1 MAAEI
6 TRAEI
11 ETLIRKYAAQF
22 GVPLDLAMA
31 LAGSESSF
39 NPQAR
44 GPVIKETGR
53 RALGLFQIYSEDVKK
68 KYNITNPL
76 DAEQNVRGGLN
87 FFGDLLNDYK
97 GDVPLAL
104 SAFNAGKGRMDD
116 YGGGVPPFPGLKKY
130 ISDITS
136 ETAQGTGS
144 TGIGFPWPEEMGM
157 PPGQGPAA
165 APQIQGPQMPPDQ
178 TTPLAPWRFNDPN
191 TRPTGS
197 QPFSDSFRQQIS
209 SLFPSPEGPV
219 TNDMDYFDRILRQI
233 TPIVGRVQEAF
244 KPEMERLGG
253 QLDPYLASA
262 QGRFADPTKPP
273 GVHATAD
280 SEELLKQQWIYKTA
294 ALGSDRMV
302 DDEGQPLP
310 ADDPDRE
317 GILIS
322 FTGEGPTEDE
332 IDHIFH
338 QVDPQGMITRE
349 DAAALSAAGTSIV
362 GGTKRAAALV
372 RRIAPIAK
380 KLPVV
385 GGGLSLATGIAGA
398 GGERWRQSQVPKDVD
413 RFGIESWPKSR
424 FGFRYEGAPDSA
436 AETSYAMLVSGLQEA
451 VGEGAFQWLAKGIQ
465 KAGRLWKSKA
475 YETTALDEARRLGID
490 GAEVL
495 AREGINPTLRSVNHA
510 GKMADASAEAGEAI
524 LRESEEV
531 LGPVTIKTDDVLKE
545 VNEALRQTA
554 QDRVVLNQPSL
565 QNALEG
571 IEASIRAA
579 GGETGEVT
587 LTQADRLR
595 KQANLLARNAAN
607 QAAKIPSPDSAK
619 AVASAVNDV
628 QQAVATAFTNQTT
641 NALRFAEQ
649 NRGVGAWVGS
659 KVPWMGSPG
668 RIRGFLPGGKN
679 LFARRWRDQAK
690 STQQWHW
697 MRQTANETRKQGL
710 GGLALG
716 ALSLGV
722 GPSALASLTGLASAV
737 PPVAALSAVGASQLF
752 PLVQSLTGGAIY
764 KGGQYAGRTLPNI
777 GRGIF
782 AHQTPG
788 GLAPRPEIPPSE
800 GFPGQTG
807 VMPRPMFNF
816 PPFLKR

>member
-11 ETLIRKYAAQF
+11 ETLIRKYASQF

-144 TGIGFPWPEEMGM
+144 TGIGFPWPEERGM

-178 TTPLAPWRFNDPN
+178 TTPLAPWRFDPS
-191 TRPTGS
+191 TRPTAK
-197 QPFSDSFRQQIS
+197 QIS

-280 SEELLKQQWIYKTA
+280 SEESLKQQWIYKTA

-332 IDHIFH
+332 IDRIFH

-349 DAAALSAAGTSIV
+349 DAATLSAAGTSIV

-372 RRIAPIAK
+372 RRIAPYATK
-380 KLPVV
+380 GVPGLP
-385 GGGLSLATGIAGA
+385 LLTGIAGA
-398 GGERWRQSQVPKDVD
+398 GGEHWRQSQVPKNVD

-436 AETSYAMLVSGLQEA
+436 AERSYAMLVSGLQEA
-451 VGEGAFQWLAKGIQ
+451 VGEGLFQGLAKGIQ

-475 YETTALDEARRLGID
+475 YETTAIDEARRLGIE

-495 AREGINPTLRSVNHA
+495 AREGINPTLRSIKHA
-510 GKMADASAEAGEAI
+510 GNMADASAEAGEAI

-554 QDRVVLNQPSL
+554 KDRVVLNQPSL

-571 IEASIRAA
+571 IEKSIRAA

-595 KQANLLARNAAN
+595 KQANLLAGNAAN

-628 QQAVATAFTNQTT
+628 EQAVATAFTNQTT

-649 NRGVGAWVGS
+649 NLGVG
-659 KVPWMGSPG
+659 G

-690 STQQWHW
+690 STQQWQW
-697 MRQTANETRKQGL
+697 MRQTANEKRKQGL

-716 ALSLGV
+716 ALSIGV

-764 KGGQYAGRTLPNI
+764 KGGELAGRTLPNI

-788 GLAPRPEIPPSE
+788 GLAPRPDIPPSE

-807 VMPRPMFNF
+807 VLPRPMFNF

>member
-1 MAAEI
+1 MASEI

-11 ETLIRKYAAQF
+11 ETLIRKYASQF

-44 GPVIKETGR
+44 GPVIPKTGR

-76 DAEQNVRGGLN
+76 DAEQNIRGGLN
-87 FFGDLLNDYK
+87 FFGDLLKDYK

-104 SAFNAGKGRMDD
+104 SAFNAGKGRMAD

-144 TGIGFPWPEEMGM
+144 TGIGFPWPEERGM

-178 TTPLAPWRFNDPN
+178 TTPLAPWRFDPS
-191 TRPTGS
+191 TRPTGFYES
-197 QPFSDSFRQQIS
+197 VIARPARQIS
-209 SLFPSPEGPV
+209 TLFPSPEGPV

-233 TPIVGRVQEAF
+233 TPIVGRVKEAF

-273 GVHATAD
+273 GVYATAD
-280 SEELLKQQWIYKTA
+280 SEESLKQQWIYKTA
-294 ALGSDRMV
+294 ALASDRMV

-332 IDHIFH
+332 IDRIFH

-349 DAAALSAAGTSIV
+349 DAATLSAAGTSIV

-372 RRIAPIAK
+372 RRIAPYATK
-380 KLPVV
+380 GVPGLP
-385 GGGLSLATGIAGA
+385 LLTGIAGA
-398 GGERWRQSQVPKDVD
+398 GGEYWRQSQVPKNVD

-436 AETSYAMLVSGLQEA
+436 AERSYAMLVSGLQEA
-451 VGEGAFQWLAKGIQ
+451 VGEGLFRGLAKGIQ
-465 KAGRLWKSKA
+465 KAGRWWQSRA
-475 YETTALDEARRLGID
+475 YEKTAIDEARRLGIE

-531 LGPVTIKTDDVLKE
+531 LGPITIKTDDVLKE
-545 VNEALRQTA
+545 VNEALGQTA
-554 QDRVVLNQPSL
+554 QERVVLNQPSL
-565 QNALEG
+565 RNALDG
-571 IEASIRAA
+571 IEESIRAA

-595 KQANLLARNAAN
+595 RQANLLAGNAAT

-619 AVASAVNDV
+619 AVASAANDV
-628 QQAVATAFTNQTT
+628 EQAVATAFTNQTT

-659 KVPWMGSPG
+659 KVPWTGSPG

-690 STQQWHW
+690 STQQWQW
-697 MRQTANETRKQGL
+697 VRQTADEKRKQGL

-716 ALSLGV
+716 ALSIGV

-764 KGGQYAGRTLPNI
+764 KGGHYAGRTLPNI
-777 GRGIF
+777 ARGIF
-782 AHQTPG
+782 AHRTPG

-816 PPFLKR
+816 PPFLKQ

>member
-44 GPVIKETGR
+44 GPVIPKTGR
-53 RALGLFQIYSEDVKK
+53 RALGLFQIYDENVKK

-97 GDVPLAL
+97 GNVPLAL

-116 YGGGVPPFPGLKKY
+116 YGGGVPPFPKTIEY
-130 ISDITS
+130 IRKITK
-136 ETAQGTGS
+136 EIAPPGT
-144 TGIGFPWPEEMGM
+144 TGIYHPFYKTGGVPPVETLSPPPEGL
-157 PPGQGPAA
+157 
-165 APQIQGPQMPPDQ
+165 QMPPDQ

-191 TRPTGS
+191 TR
-197 QPFSDSFRQQIS
+197 Q
-209 SLFPSPEGPV
+209 GPV

-262 QGRFADPTKPP
+262 QGRFADPMKPP

-280 SEELLKQQWIYKTA
+280 SEESLKQQWIYKTA

-310 ADDPDRE
+310 SDDPDRE

-332 IDHIFH
+332 IDRIFH

-349 DAAALSAAGTSIV
+349 DAATLSAAGTSIV

-372 RRIAPIAK
+372 RRIAPFAK

-436 AETSYAMLVSGLQEA
+436 AETSYAMLVSGLQEGL
-451 VGEGAFQWLAKGIQ
+451 GEGLFQGLAKGIQ
-465 KAGRLWKSKA
+465 KAGRWWKSRA
-475 YETTALDEARRLGID
+475 YSTTAIDEARRLGIE

-510 GKMADASAEAGEAI
+510 GNMADASAEAGEAI

-545 VNEALRQTA
+545 VSEALGQTA
-554 QDRVVLNQPSL
+554 QVRVVLNQPSL

-571 IEASIRAA
+571 IEKSIRAA

-619 AVASAVNDV
+619 AVASAANDV
-628 QQAVATAFTNQTT
+628 EQAVATAFTNQTT

-659 KVPWMGSPG
+659 KVPWTGSPG

-679 LFARRWRDQAK
+679 LFARRWRDQAR
-690 STQQWHW
+690 STQQWQW

-722 GPSALASLTGLASAV
+722 GPSALASLTGLAAV

-764 KGGQYAGRTLPNI
+764 KGGELAGRTLPNI

-788 GLAPRPEIPPSE
+788 GLAPRPDIPPSE

-807 VMPRPMFNF
+807 VLPRPMFNF